1 MPHAGRNPQY
11 LFLIMRLRILLG
23 LFLCALP
30 AVGLTTS
37 ISWAAEVQQAES
49 EVLVAQGVVAYDE
62 HRYDDALRF
71 LSRARELNPRDSRG
85 LYYLGLTHLALKNPS
100 DAISALE
107 AAKQLQP
114 SDATISYQLGVAYFT
129 ARRYD
134 EAHPLL
140 EDAFKTDPTSE
151 NLGYYV
157 GLGRYRQKN
166 YQGAADAL
174 NTNKTSDPDVQQL
187 TRFYRG
193 LALGV
198 LGLPEQA
205 SVELR
210 QLEGT
215 GLNLPFT
222 GQALQIQQ
230 AITARQRVDEPQRL
244 RLQMSVG
251 GFYSDNVAINPRD
264 VGTTPDAG
272 TNAIL
277 QTLHARKT
285 TAPGFLGSVTASY
298 SFLRHGPFEAAV
310 NYAFLQTLNLN
321 DGLSAFNIQAHSPG
335 IGGFY
340 RGTVAGL
347 PFQLAA
353 QYSYSYIFLHE
364 AGFTSSHSPT
374 GTATIVPPS
383 FTLPLL
389 GRVDNLSSTL
399 VRYQKKNFFREP
411 VANDVRFSGE
421 QRDAYNT
428 MFGFAHAFRFAQ
440 DRHLIRFGYQWDNE
454 DAVGSAFSYQGHRGQ
469 AGVQT
474 TLPFANLI
482 ARYDYDIHFRD
493 YKHAQTLFLDF
504 SGQLS
509 ARVDTQQTHSAQLIY
524 PITPH
529 WSVTA
534 QYQHIFNKS
543 NVPLYDYNQNVWT
556 GLVTWTY

>member
-1 MPHAGRNPQY
+1 MSRTQY
-11 LFLIMRLRILLG
+11 AVSVGWSRW
-23 LFLCALP
+23 LCI
-30 AVGLTTS
+30 GLTIVALTRVS
-37 ISWAAEVQQAES
+37 LASSPSWAADAHQAES
-49 EVLVAQGVVAYDE
+49 EVLVAQGVLAYDD

-71 LSRARELNPRDSRG
+71 LSRALELNSRDSRG
-85 LYYLGLTHLALKNPS
+85 LYYLGLTQLALKNPTE
-100 DAISALE
+100 AISALE

-114 SDATISYQLGVAYFT
+114 SDAAVTHQLGVAYFT
-129 ARRYD
+129 VGRYD

-140 EDAFKTDPTSE
+140 EQAFQADPTSE

-174 NTNKTSDPDVQQL
+174 NANKTTDPDVQQL
-187 TRFYRG
+187 ARFYRG

-205 SVELR
+205 TVELR
-210 QLEGT
+210 QLEAT
-215 GLNLPFT
+215 GSNLPFT

-230 AITARQRVDEPQRL
+230 AIAARQKTDEPQRL

-251 GFYSDNVAINPRD
+251 GFYSDNVAINPRNA
-264 VGTTPDAG
+264 GTTPDTA
-272 TNAIL
+272 TNDIL
-277 QTLHARKT
+277 QDLHRRKT
-285 TAPGFLGSVTASY
+285 TAPGFIGSVSASY
-298 SFLRHGPFEAAV
+298 SFLRHGPFEAIV
-310 NYAFLQTLNLN
+310 NYSFLQTLNLN
-321 DGLSAFNIQAHSPG
+321 DGLSAFNIQSHLPG
-335 IGGFY
+335 ISAFY
-340 RGTVAGL
+340 RGTVANL

-353 QYSYSYIFLHE
+353 QYTYNYIFLKD

-374 GTATIVPPS
+374 GTASIVPPS
-383 FTLPLL
+383 FSLPLF
-389 GRVDNLSSTL
+389 GRVDNLSSAI
-399 VRYQKKNFFREP
+399 VRYQKKDFFREP
-411 VANDVRFSGE
+411 VAIDTRFSSE

-428 MFGFAHAFRFAQ
+428 MFGFVHAFRFAQ
-440 DRHLIRFGYQWDNE
+440 DRHIVRFGYQWDNE
-454 DAVGSAFSYQGHRGQ
+454 DAAGAAFSYQGHRGQ

-474 TLPFANLI
+474 TLPIANLI
-482 ARYDYDIHFRD
+482 VRYDYDIHFRD
-493 YKHAQTLFLDF
+493 YKNTQPLFRDF

-524 PITPH
+524 PITNH

-534 QYQHIFNKS
+534 QYQHVFNKS

>member
-1 MPHAGRNPQY
+1 MPYLGRTSQY
-11 LFLIMRLRILLG
+11 LFLSMGCAILSS
-23 LFLCALP
+23 LFTWTLMT
-30 AVGLTTS
+30 VGLTAS
-37 ISWAAEVQQAES
+37 ISWAAEIQQAES
-49 EVLVAQGVVAYDE
+49 EVLIAQSVVAFDE

-71 LSRARELNPRDSRG
+71 LSRARELNPRDPRG

-100 DAISALE
+100 EAISVLE

-114 SDATISYQLGVAYFT
+114 SDAAISYQLGVAYFT
-129 ARRYD
+129 AGRYD
-134 EAHPLL
+134 KAHPLL
-140 EDAFKTDPTSE
+140 EEAFKTDPSSE
-151 NLGYYV
+151 SLGYYV

-166 YQGAADAL
+166 YKEAVEAFAA
-174 NTNKTSDPDVQQL
+174 NTTTDPDVVQL

-205 SVELR
+205 TAELR

-215 GLNLPFT
+215 GPTLPFT

-264 VGTTPDAG
+264 IGTTPDAG
-272 TNAIL
+272 TNTIL
-277 QTLHARKT
+277 QSLHARKT
-285 TAPGFLGSVTASY
+285 TSPGFLGSVTASY
-298 SFLRHGPFEAAV
+298 SFLRHGHFEGMV

-321 DGLSAFNIQAHSPG
+321 DGLSAFNIQSHLPG

-340 RGTVAGL
+340 RGTVANL

-353 QYSYSYIFLHE
+353 QYSYNYIFLKDT
-364 AGFTSSHSPT
+364 GFTSSHSPT

-389 GRVDNLSSTL
+389 GRVDNLSSAL
-399 VRYQKKNFFREP
+399 VRYQKKDFFREP

-428 MFGFAHAFRFAQ
+428 MFGFAHAFRFMQ
-440 DRHLIRFGYQWDNE
+440 DQHLIRFGYQWDNE
-454 DAVGSAFSYQGHRGQ
+454 DAAGSAFSYRGHRGQ
-469 AGVQT
+469 AGVQA
-474 TLPFANLI
+474 TLPFTNLI
-482 ARYDYDIHFRD
+482 ARYDYDFHFRD
-493 YKHAQTLFLDF
+493 YKHAQTLFRDF
-504 SGQLS
+504 DGQLS

-524 PITPH
+524 PITNH
-529 WSVTA
+529 WSLTA

-543 NVPLYDYNQNVWT
+543 NVPLYDYVQNVWT

>member
-1 MPHAGRNPQY
+1 MERSYHDLSWNT
-11 LFLIMRLRILLG
+11 
-23 LFLCALP
+23 
-30 AVGLTTS
+30 GLTLRLILFMFAVAAGES
-37 ISWAAEVQQAES
+37 ASPSSWAGEAQQAES
-49 EVLVAQGVVAYDE
+49 EVLIAQGVIAYDE
-62 HRYDDALRF
+62 HRYDDALHL
-71 LSRARELNPRDSRG
+71 LSRSRELNPQDPKG
-85 LYYLGLTHLALKNPS
+85 LYYLGLTHLALKNPPE
-100 DAISALE
+100 AISALE

-114 SDATISYQLGVAYFT
+114 SDPAINYQLGVAYFT
-129 ARRYD
+129 AGRYD

-140 EDAFKTDPTSE
+140 EQAFKTDPSSE

-166 YQGAADAL
+166 YKDAADAFKS
-174 NTNKTSDPDVQQL
+174 NQSGDPGVQQL
-187 TRFYRG
+187 TRFYHG

-205 SVELR
+205 TVELR

-222 GQALQIQQ
+222 GPALQIQH
-230 AITARQRVDEPQRL
+230 AIAARQRTDEPQRL

-264 VGTTPDAG
+264 AGTTPDTD
-272 TNAIL
+272 TNTIL
-277 QTLHARKT
+277 RTLHARKT

-298 SFLRHGPFEAAV
+298 SFLRHGPFEGIV

-321 DGLSAFNIQAHSPG
+321 EGLSAFNIQSHLPG

-340 RGTVAGL
+340 RGTVANI

-353 QYSYSYIFLHE
+353 QYTYNYIFLKD

-374 GTATIVPPS
+374 GTASIVPPS

-389 GRVDNLSSTL
+389 GRVDNLSSAL
-399 VRYQKKNFFREP
+399 VRYQKKDFFREP

-428 MFGFAHAFRFAQ
+428 MFGFVHAFRFAQ
-440 DRHLIRFGYQWDNE
+440 DRHIVRLGYQWDNE
-454 DAVGSAFSYQGHRGQ
+454 DAAGSAFSYKGHRGQ

-474 TLPFANLI
+474 TLPFANLV

-493 YKHAQTLFLDF
+493 YKHSQPLFRDF
-504 SGQLS
+504 TGQLS
-509 ARVDTQQTHSAQLIY
+509 ARVDTQQIHSAQLIY
-524 PITPH
+524 PITNH
-529 WSVTA
+529 WSLTA
-534 QYQHIFNKS
+534 QYQHVFNKS
-543 NVPLYDYNQNVWT
+543 NVPLYDYVQNVWT